1 MRQSRPFATH
11 IESSYQA
18 FMISLRDVTLARGA
32 KRLFEGASLALFP
45 GQRIGVVGP
54 NGSGKSSFFA
64 MLLGQLHP
72 DRGDLDI
79 PAAFAVE
86 HVAQETP
93 GVAQAAIE
101 YVLDGDLELR
111 LAEREMTE
119 AEAAHGDDADSTAAG
134 ERIAHAH
141 ERYTELGGW
150 EARSRA
156 ATLLAGLGVQSS
168 DHDRAVAE
176 LSGGMRMRLNLARAL
191 MRRSDVLLLDEPT
204 NHLDLDAVF
213 WLEEWLVGY
222 KGTLFLV
229 SHDREFLDAT
239 ANNILHFDHG
249 KLRLYRG
256 TYTQFEIQLSSA
268 LEQQQSV
275 HDAQTRRVAE
285 LQQFID
291 RFRAKATKARQAQS
305 RLKALERMELI
316 APAHVD
322 SPFRFRFREF
332 PGSPD
337 PVLAL
342 DNISVGYGNTP
353 VLTGIK
359 LEIRNGARLGILGR
373 NGAGK
378 STLVKMLAGMLP
390 ELSGTRVDGRNL
402 RIGYFAQHQV
412 DAIDSEASP
421 LLQIQR
427 RDRNAREQVLRD
439 FLGGFGFVGDM
450 ALEPAR
456 DFSGGERARLALAL
470 LVWDR
475 PNLLLLDEPT
485 NHLDID
491 MREALAE
498 ALQEYEGA
506 LILVSHDRHLL
517 RTCADEL
524 CLVRNGQV
532 EAFEGDLDDYRDTLA
547 RDKSGRNSTS
557 GASRKDERKREAAER
572 QSRANERKPLGK
584 KLERLEVELK
594 KLHDAQKIIASKLAD
609 DAFYSGAPASEVALA
624 LKEQTRLARE
634 VERCESEWLELT
646 ETLEKLDSDAR
657 IN

>member
-1 MRQSRPFATH
+1 
-11 IESSYQA
+11 
-18 FMISLRDVTLARGA
+18 MISLRDVTLARGA
-32 KRLFEGASLALFP
+32 KRLFEGASLAFFP
-45 GQRIGVVGP
+45 GQRVGVVGP

-64 MLLGQLHP
+64 MLRGELHP
-72 DRGDLDI
+72 DRGDLEI
-79 PAAFAVE
+79 PGTFAIE

-93 GVAQAAIE
+93 GVSQAAIE

-111 LAEREMTE
+111 NAEREMTA
-119 AEAAHGDDADSTAAG
+119 AETAHETESMSAAAG
-134 ERIAHAH
+134 ERIALAH
-141 ERYTELGGW
+141 DRYAELGGW

-156 ATLLAGLGVQSS
+156 ATLLAGLGVTSA
-168 DHDRAVAE
+168 DHDRPVAE

-191 MRRSDVLLLDEPT
+191 MRRSNVLLLDEPT

-213 WLEEWLVGY
+213 WLEEWLVSY
-222 KGTLFLV
+222 RGTLFLV

-239 ANNILHFDHG
+239 ANNVLHFDHG
-249 KLRLYRG
+249 RLNLYRG
-256 TYTQFEIQLSSA
+256 NYTQFEIQLSSA

-275 HDAQTRRVAE
+275 HDAQTRRVSE
-285 LQQFID
+285 LQRFID

-342 DNISVGYGNTP
+342 DKVSVGYGNTS
-353 VLTGIK
+353 VLTGVK
-359 LEIRNGARLGILGR
+359 LEIRNGARLGVLGR

-378 STLVKMLAGMLP
+378 STLVKMLAGMLAP
-390 ELSGTRVDGRNL
+390 TSGTRVDGRNL

-412 DAIDSEASP
+412 DAIDSESSP
-421 LLQIQR
+421 LEQLQR
-427 RDRNAREQVLRD
+427 RDRNAREQILRD
-439 FLGGFGFVGDM
+439 FLGGFGFAGDM

-506 LILVSHDRHLL
+506 LVLVSHDRHLL

-524 CLVRNGQV
+524 CLVRNGGV
-532 EAFEGDLDDYRDTLA
+532 EAFDGDLDDYREALN
-547 RDKSGRNSTS
+547 RDKSGKQTS
-557 GASRKDERKREAAER
+557 GTPTRKDERRREAAER
-572 QSRANERKPLGK
+572 QARTAEKRPLVK
-584 KLERLEVELK
+584 KMALVEAELAT
-594 KLHDAQKIIASKLAD
+594 LQAEQARIAGKLAG
-609 DAFYSGAPASEVALA
+609 DAFYSGAPADEVAQA
-624 LKEQTRLARE
+624 LKEQTRLSRE
-634 VERCESEWLELT
+634 ITKCEAAWLDLADQ
-646 ETLEKLDSDAR
+646 LEKLETAVKLS
-657 IN
+657 

>member
-1 MRQSRPFATH
+1 
-11 IESSYQA
+11 
-18 FMISLRDVTLARGA
+18 MISLRDATLARGA
-32 KRLFEGASLALFP
+32 KRLFEGASLAFFP

-64 MLLGQLHP
+64 MLRGELHA
-72 DRGDLDI
+72 DRGDIEI
-79 PAAFAVE
+79 PAAFAIE

-93 GVAQAAIE
+93 GVSQAAIE
-101 YVLDGDLELR
+101 HVLDGDLELR
-111 LAEREMTE
+111 LAEREMVL
-119 AEAAHGDDADSTAAG
+119 AEAAHGEDAGNAAAG
-134 ERIAHAH
+134 ERIALAH
-141 ERYTELGGW
+141 DRYAELGGW

-156 ATLLAGLGVQSS
+156 ATLLAGLGVASA
-168 DHDRAVAE
+168 DHDRSVAE

-222 KGTLFLV
+222 RGTLFLV

-249 KLRLYRG
+249 RLLLDRG
-256 TYTQFEIQLSSA
+256 NYTQFEIQLSST

-275 HDAQTRRVAE
+275 HDAQTRRVSE
-285 LQQFID
+285 LQRFIA

-342 DNISVGYGNTP
+342 DSVSVGYGDTA
-353 VLTGIK
+353 VLSGVK

-378 STLVKMLAGMLP
+378 STLVKMLAGMLAP
-390 ELSGTRVDGRNL
+390 MSGIRVDGRNL
-402 RIGYFAQHQV
+402 RVGYFAQHQV
-412 DAIDSEASP
+412 DAIDSDSSP
-421 LLQIQR
+421 LEQIQR

-506 LILVSHDRHLL
+506 LVLVSHDRYLL

-524 CLVRNGQV
+524 CMVRNGGI
-532 EAFEGDLDDYRDTLA
+532 EPFDGDLDDYRDALN
-547 RDKSGRNSTS
+547 RDKSGKATS
-557 GASRKDERKREAAER
+557 GAPTRKDERRREAEER
-572 QSRANERKPLGK
+572 QARSAEKRPIAKKMER
-584 KLERLEVELK
+584 VETELS
-594 KLHDAQKIIASKLAD
+594 KLHADQARVAARLAD
-609 DAFYSGAPASEVALA
+609 DAFYSGAPADEVALA

-634 VERCESEWLELT
+634 VEKCEAAWLQLADQ
-646 ETLEKLDSDAR
+646 LEKLETASKLS
-657 IN
+657 